1 MGAYVDSKTST
12 CKSIL
17 QARLK
22 LVLEIYLMWLKSTF
36 SILVKSNIFSNHLEL
51 LFDKFE
57 EKIFETSSRNLF
69 CAV

>member
-1 MGAYVDSKTST
+1 MLIPKLQP
-12 CKSIL
+12 IL

-22 LVLEIYLMWLKSTF
+22 LVLEIYLMGLKSTF
-36 SILVKSNIFSNHLEL
+36 SILARSNIFSNHLEL